1 MESAVRES
9 ALWGVIGGLLFLVLA
24 FGYRLAVGVD
34 LSVLVMLL
42 VGILVAVAT
51 TGLSYLVGRRLP

>member
-1 MESAVRES
+1 MDPAVRES
-9 ALWGVIGGLLFLVLA
+9 ALWGVTGGLLFLVLA

-34 LSVLVMLL
+34 LSVLVVLL

-51 TGLSYLVGRRLP
+51 TGLSYLIGQWLP